1 MKMTSKLKLVLT
13 CMAVL
18 ALTCSI
24 GSMAQTT
31 FPDKPVRL
39 ILAYST
45 GTGPDT
51 VARLIAERLSEKW
64 KQQVIVDNRAGASGF
79 IAIQGLKSA
88 PADGYNL
95 LVVDNGHVAVNPHI
109 HKTIPFDSAKD
120 FAGVTTV
127 FKNPFFIATSSS
139 GPVDSV
145 PKLIAMAKAKP
156 GELSY
161 GSPFVGSPS
170 HLGGALFEQMTDTK
184 MIHAPFKE
192 MGQMLASVA
201 GQDVSWFLGSVS
213 STKPFV
219 DSGRMNLLAVASS
232 KRLAGFEKIPTVEEA
247 GGPKGYV
254 VEAWVGFIA
263 RKGTPD
269 AVIAKINRD
278 VVEILQSAP
287 MKKRLTEM
295 GIETWPSTPT
305 ELDGLIARETISYGE
320 LVKKAKIEPQ

>member
-1 MKMTSKLKLVLT
+1 MKMTSKLKLVRT
-13 CMAVL
+13 CTAVL

-192 MGQMLASVA
+192 MSQMLASVA

-263 RKGTPD
+263 RKGTPE

-305 ELDGLIARETISYGE
+305 ELDSLIARETISYGE

>member
-1 MKMTSKLKLVLT
+1 
-13 CMAVL
+13 MAVL

>member
-1 MKMTSKLKLVLT
+1 
-13 CMAVL
+13 
-18 ALTCSI
+18 
-24 GSMAQTT
+24 MAQTT

-120 FAGVTTV
+120 FAGVTTI

-139 GPVDSV
+139 GPVDSI

-263 RKGTPD
+263 RKGTPE

-295 GIETWPSTPT
+295 GIETWPSTPI
-305 ELDGLIARETISYGE
+305 ELDSLIARETISYGE
-320 LVKKAKIEPQ
+320 LVKKAKLEPQ

>member
-1 MKMTSKLKLVLT
+1 MKLTMNLKLVRT

-24 GSMAQTT
+24 ASMAQTT

-64 KQQVIVDNRAGASGF
+64 KQQVIVDDRPGASGF

-120 FAGVTTV
+120 FAGVTTI

-156 GELSY
+156 GVLSY

-192 MGQMLASVA
+192 MTQMLASVA
-201 GQDVSWFLGSVS
+201 GQDVSWFLGSIS

-219 DSGRMNLLAVASS
+219 ESGRMNLLAVASS

-254 VEAWVGFIA
+254 VEAWVGLIA
-263 RKGTPD
+263 RKGTPE
-269 AVIAKINRD
+269 AVLEKISRD
-278 VVEILQSAP
+278 VAEVLQSAP
-287 MKKRLTEM
+287 MKKRLTDM
-295 GIETWPSTPT
+295 GIESWPSSPS
-305 ELDGLIARETISYGE
+305 ELDALIARETISYGE

>member
-305 ELDGLIARETISYGE
+305 ELDSLIARETISYGE
-320 LVKKAKIEPQ
+320 LVK